1 MIEDL
6 PALLVVLPILAATLP
21 LFFGLRY
28 DRVGWTIAT
37 ATTIALF
44 ALSVWLTVAVFGTNE
59 AVIHELGG
67 FPRPVG
73 IELVADPLSAPFVLL
88 VTGIS
93 AGVLAYTRKGGPR
106 GNSFYSA
113 YLLLV
118 GGLSGL
124 ALTGDVFNM
133 FVFLEIV
140 GLTTYA
146 LIAYGKS
153 GESAIAAL
161 KYLIIGTVG
170 ASLYLVGVGFLFVAT
185 GTLNMIDLAPA
196 IAEVGYTDPL
206 IQVAFAFI
214 FIGFA
219 IKIALFPLHTWQ
231 PDAYQYAPDGV
242 TPMISALVSTVSA
255 YALFRLTYS
264 VFTVDFLVATPYATE
279 IIVTFGSVSVLAGSV
294 LAVMQPEVKRMLA
307 YSSISQFG
315 LVVLAYGLLND
326 TALIGAIIQLLGHA
340 IMKGGL
346 FLAVGMIAAGIGAR
360 TVEEYSGLAK
370 RMPFAAGALAV
381 LGLALVG
388 VPPSVGF
395 VGKWFIAVGA
405 VEAGAW
411 PVAVVIFLSTMLTL
425 AYIARLLEAM
435 YFSPATGMRRSVP
448 ETVAADGGERS
459 GASRTPEDGRSE
471 SSGSE
476 PSDARRTSKDE
487 QGESFGSEQ
496 SDGLRSTSEETSDGG
511 ERERDPTPTE
521 PRDPE
526 AVSPDV
532 VSAGM
537 LGVTILTALLAVA
550 LGFSGGVFDSLLEPF
565 IEEVLNG

>member
-1 MIEDL
+1 MIENL
-6 PALLVVLPILAATLP
+6 PALLVVLPIIAATLP

-28 DRVGWTIAT
+28 ERVGWTIAT
-37 ATTIALF
+37 LTTTALF
-44 ALSVWLTVAVFGTNE
+44 GLSLWLTVAVFSTTE
-59 AVIHELGG
+59 PVIHPLGG

-88 VTGIS
+88 VMGVS

-106 GNSFYSA
+106 GNNFYSA

-185 GTLNMIDLAPA
+185 GTLNMIDLATA
-196 IAEVGYTDPL
+196 IPEQAGYTDPL

-214 FIGFA
+214 FVGFA

-231 PDAYQYAPDGV
+231 PDAYQRAPDGV

-264 VFTVDFLVATPYATE
+264 VFTVDFLVATPYAAE
-279 IIVTFGSVSVLAGSV
+279 IIVIAGSVSVLAGSV
-294 LAVMQPEVKRMLA
+294 LAVMQTEVKRMLA

-315 LVVLAYGLLND
+315 LVVLAYGLIND

-346 FLAVGMIAAGIGAR
+346 FLAVGIIAAGVGAR
-360 TVEEYSGLAK
+360 TVKEYSGLAK

-388 VPPSVGF
+388 VPPSIGF

-435 YFSPATGMRRSVP
+435 YFSPATSQSAP
-448 ETVAADGGERS
+448 QAVAADGGE
-459 GASRTPEDGRSE
+459 AQPEGE
-471 SSGSE
+471 GS
-476 PSDARRTSKDE
+476 PRKDE
-487 QGESFGSEQ
+487 QPSRESSE
-496 SDGLRSTSEETSDGG
+496 RS
-511 ERERDPTPTE
+511 PAPTE
-521 PRDPE
+521 PRDPN
-526 AVSPDV
+526 AIAPDTVS
-532 VSAGM
+532 SGM
-537 LGVTILTALLAVA
+537 LAVTILAALLAVA

>member
-6 PALLVVLPILAATLP
+6 PALVVVLPILAATLP
-21 LFFGLRY
+21 LFVGVRY
-28 DRVGWTIAT
+28 ERAGWTIA
-37 ATTIALF
+37 ALTTTVLF
-44 ALSVWLTVAVFGTNE
+44 ALALWLTTVVFGTGE
-59 AVIHELGG
+59 PVIHELGG

-73 IELVADPLSAPFVLL
+73 IELVADPLSTPFVLL
-88 VTGIS
+88 VTGVS

-118 GGLSGL
+118 GGLTGL
-124 ALTGDVFNM
+124 SLTGDVFNM

-146 LIAYGKS
+146 LIAYGDS

-206 IQVAFAFI
+206 IQTAFAFI
-214 FIGFA
+214 LIGFS

-264 VFTVDFLVATPYATE
+264 VFTVDFLVATPYAAE
-279 IIVTFGSVSVLAGSV
+279 IVVTFGSVSVLAGSV

-315 LVVLAYGLLND
+315 LVVLAYGLIND

-346 FLAVGMIAAGIGAR
+346 FLGVGIIAAGVGAR
-360 TVEEYSGLAK
+360 TVDEYSGLAK
-370 RMPFAAGALAV
+370 RMPFAAGSLAV

-388 VPPSVGF
+388 VPPSIGF

-425 AYIARLLEAM
+425 AYVARLLEAM
-435 YFSPATGMRRSVP
+435 YFSPARETRQPVSG
-448 ETVAADGGERS
+448 TVATDGGTE
-459 GASRTPEDGRSE
+459 ARSE
-471 SSGSE
+471 E
-476 PSDARRTSKDE
+476 APRNDE
-487 QGESFGSEQ
+487 GQ
-496 SDGLRSTSEETSDGG
+496 S
-511 ERERDPTPTE
+511 RERIE
-521 PRDPE
+521 PRDTD

-532 VSAGM
+532 VSVGM
-537 LGVTILTALLAVA
+537 LGVTILAALLAVA